1 MEELKFNYIIQTP
14 SGRIN
19 HLTFDYA
26 SIFNG
31 VAKTILNT
39 ENYLIIAK
47 RIFIGR
53 QDKNSKDIFNG
64 DILKTDDGNTYIVEF
79 GSYQFMDT
87 PWATGFFLQGIKGSQ
102 GNLPMYDT
110 SDVKII
116 GNIYETPELI

>member
-31 VAKTILNT
+31 VAKNILNT

-47 RIFIGR
+47 RIFTGR
-53 QDKNSKDIFNG
+53 HDKNSKDIYQG
-64 DILKTDDGNTYIVEF
+64 DILKTDDGIIYTVCF
-79 GSYQFMDT
+79 GSYQYLDT
-87 PWATGFFLQGIKGSQ
+87 PWSTGFFLHGSD
-102 GNLPMYDT
+102 GDLPVYDEY
-110 SDVKII
+110 DKKII
-116 GNIYETPELI
+116 GNIHENPELIK